1 MYYCPLPTIPYIAFM
16 NLSQLLSFFLIAS
29 LLISCGKQA
38 EDQTSDTKAFTGATI
53 FDGTGS
59 DPILNGVIVVRDGRI
74 VSVGPAETTDIPD
87 GAERLDLS
95 GKWVIP
101 GLINAHGHVGNVRGL
116 GLGHYSAENIQRQL
130 ELYAKYG
137 ITTVVSLGD
146 DRDQAESFRAANDT
160 SAGRSFARLYIA
172 GDVVNGATPEA
183 ATTVVD
189 KNVSMGVDFI
199 KIRVDDNL
207 GQSAKMSPDI
217 YRPVIDRAHAH
228 GMKLAAHMYYLADAK
243 DLLRSGADFIAH
255 SVRDTNVD
263 SEFISLMKEK
273 GVCYCPTLT
282 RDLSTFVYETRPDFF
297 DDPFFLQEADTV
309 VLRMLEEPERQAQI
323 RNSVSAQTYKR
334 ALETALSNLKILAD
348 SGVTIAFGTD
358 SGMPARFQ
366 GYFEHI
372 EMEMMADA
380 GMTPKQVLL
389 SATRDAAQ
397 CLDLKDVGTLTKDFW
412 ADFVVLNADPL
423 ENIRNCRQIHGVWI
437 GGKRLDY

>member
-1 MYYCPLPTIPYIAFM
+1 
-16 NLSQLLSFFLIAS
+16 
-29 LLISCGKQA
+29 
-38 EDQTSDTKAFTGATI
+38 
-53 FDGTGS
+53 
-59 DPILNGVIVVRDGRI
+59 
-74 VSVGPAETTDIPD
+74 
-87 GAERLDLS
+87 
-95 GKWVIP
+95 
-101 GLINAHGHVGNVRGL
+101 
-116 GLGHYSAENIQRQL
+116 
-130 ELYAKYG
+130 
-137 ITTVVSLGD
+137 
-146 DRDQAESFRAANDT
+146 
-160 SAGRSFARLYIA
+160 
-172 GDVVNGATPEA
+172 
-183 ATTVVD
+183 
-189 KNVSMGVDFI
+189 
-199 KIRVDDNL
+199 
-207 GQSAKMSPDI
+207 
-217 YRPVIDRAHAH
+217 
-228 GMKLAAHMYYLADAK
+228 
-243 DLLRSGADFIAH
+243 H

-372 EMEMMADA
+372 EMVMMADA